1 MSDVTYTMFIDRCGR
16 PGEIVARGVTSS
28 RALVIALEH
37 GGAGRA
43 ELVHKD
49 VGRLRYFAIGRWL
62 AEDGAFECARHVAMP
77 RSDDLPLDT
86 ERAMEIF
93 EQALLQHPHEFWD
106 GRVVADAA
114 FARRHVH

>member
-37 GGAGRA
+37 GGAGQA
-43 ELVHKD
+43 EVVHKD
-49 VGRLRYFAIGRWL
+49 VGRLRYFAIGRRL
-62 AEDGAFECARHVAMP
+62 ADDGSFECAKHVVMP
-77 RSDDLPLDT
+77 RSDDLALDT
-86 ERAMEIF
+86 ERAMEAF
-93 EQALLQHPHEFWD
+93 EQVLLQHPHEFWN
-106 GRVVADAA
+106 GRIVADEQ